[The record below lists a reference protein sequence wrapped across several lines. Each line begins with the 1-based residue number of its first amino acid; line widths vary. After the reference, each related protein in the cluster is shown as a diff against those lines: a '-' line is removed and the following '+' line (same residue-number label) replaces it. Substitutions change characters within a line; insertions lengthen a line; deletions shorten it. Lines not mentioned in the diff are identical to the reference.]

1 MVSQGAQTN
10 GILNGNRKLT
20 KSLSEMGD
28 GRPVCV
34 GTDSSAVSVDDGK
47 SYDHEF
53 LHRTQSEEPPRSP
66 FEATPPSIRS
76 YSVQG
81 QTPHH
86 HSHQHQMNQNLDSCS
101 RTSSRLSQIETSRS
115 EPISS
120 ENILTHSRNSS
131 YQSQDS
137 AASFTSQASQDSLYN
152 DNNMII
158 VTRRGSHVYSNIE
171 PPPKLRD
178 IEPQIHR
185 PTSCGEVQ
193 HLQQQQQHQQQ
204 QQQPHAYAQP
214 FHSLPRKT
222 CIHYRKEEPQNYTLP
237 RRDVSYAHEELEQ
250 KPEIHRYDIF
260 NHDARKPIR
269 SDHIQ
274 LRRASCAAITPE
286 IHTAMRRSSVQ
297 PQMIHNTHDELM
309 HIHHHVME
317 PKQQH
322 PIHQQQHQ
330 QIQPPTEKEIL
341 IDFKPRISP
350 VQSPK
355 SRKKVLQ
362 KTLSEGEI
370 LLENRVKEPVILA
383 SASEDDLV
391 TPDTPP
397 VTKNKY
403 IYRDAP
409 IKDEG
414 IFNIKKF
421 IMEPEVPVGYR
432 TRDSYRKRSVSMEET
447 FLDDDDE
454 DDDEEGHRSS
464 SQTTS
469 REIES
474 NPPSP
479 NRDELSVRVPSTFP
493 SNDSL
498 ANDITRDHSDG
509 NWNESQ
515 ATVLTVEHR

>member
-10 GILNGNRKLT
+10 GILNGRKLT
-20 KSLSEMGD
+20 KSLSEVGG
-28 GRPVCV
+28 GRPVCL
-34 GTDSSAVSVDDGK
+34 GTESSAVSVDENK

-66 FEATPPSIRS
+66 FESNPPTLHS
-76 YSVQG
+76 YIIQQG
-81 QTPHH
+81 QV
-86 HSHQHQMNQNLDSCS
+86 HQQVNQQVESYS

-115 EPISS
+115 EPMSS

-137 AASFTSQASQDSLYN
+137 APLFASQVSQDSMYS
-152 DNNMII
+152 DNMIF
-158 VTRRGSHVYSNIE
+158 VTRRGSHAYSNIE
-171 PPPKLRD
+171 PPKSRD
-178 IEPQIHR
+178 IEPPIHL
-185 PTSCGEVQ
+185 PSGEYN
-193 HLQQQQQHQQQ
+193 
-204 QQQPHAYAQP
+204 HAQG

-222 CIHYRKEEPQNYTLP
+222 CIHYHKEEPQNYTLP
-237 RRDVSYAHEELEQ
+237 RRDIAYAHEELEQ
-250 KPEIHRYDIF
+250 KPEINRYDIF
-260 NHDARKPIR
+260 NEEARKPIR
-269 SDHIQ
+269 NENHNQ
-274 LRRASCAAITPE
+274 LRRASCAATTPE
-286 IHTAMRRSSVQ
+286 IHATVRRSSVQ
-297 PQMIHNTHDELM
+297 PQMIHHSNGDDHMYL
-309 HIHHHVME
+309 
-317 PKQQH
+317 
-322 PIHQQQHQ
+322 HQQALEAKIKQHQ
-330 QIQPPTEKEIL
+330 IRLNPPPEKEIL
-341 IDFKPRISP
+341 IDFKPRVSP
-350 VQSPK
+350 IPSPK
-355 SRKKVLQ
+355 SQSRKKILQ

-370 LLENRVKEPVILA
+370 LLENRVKENVILT

-397 VTKNKY
+397 VVKSKY

-421 IMEPEVPVGYR
+421 VMEPEVPVGYR
-432 TRDSYRKRSVSMEET
+432 SRDAYRKRSISLEET

-454 DDDEEGHRSS
+454 EEDDEGRRSS
-464 SQTTS
+464 SQTS

-479 NRDELSVRVPSTFP
+479 TRDELVVRVPSTFP

-515 ATVLTVEHR
+515 ATVLTAEHR

>member
-10 GILNGNRKLT
+10 GIINGRKLT
-20 KSLSEMGD
+20 KSLSEVGD

-34 GTDSSAVSVDDGK
+34 GTDSSAVSVDESK

-66 FEATPPSIRS
+66 FESNPPTLRS
-76 YSVQG
+76 YVIQQGQG
-81 QTPHH
+81 QTQQIVNQIN
-86 HSHQHQMNQNLDSCS
+86 QHPDSYS

-115 EPISS
+115 EPMSS

-137 AASFTSQASQDSLYN
+137 APSFASQVSQDSLYS
-152 DNNMII
+152 DNMVF
-158 VTRRGSHVYSNIE
+158 VTRRGSHAYSNADVT
-171 PPPKLRD
+171 KNRD

-185 PTSCGEVQ
+185 PSGDYN
-193 HLQQQQQHQQQ
+193 
-204 QQQPHAYAQP
+204 YAQG
-214 FHSLPRKT
+214 FHSLPRKP
-222 CIHYRKEEPQNYTLP
+222 CVHYHKEEPQNYTLP
-237 RRDVSYAHEELEQ
+237 RRDVGYAHEEIEP
-250 KPEIHRYDIF
+250 KAEIHRYDIF
-260 NHDARKPIR
+260 SQEARRPIR
-269 SDHIQ
+269 IENNNQ

-286 IHTAMRRSSVQ
+286 IHAVARRSSVQ
-297 PQMIHNTHDELM
+297 PQMIHHPVTDDHMYLHQKALEARVK
-309 HIHHHVME
+309 HHQM
-317 PKQQH
+317 QQN
-322 PIHQQQHQ
+322 
-330 QIQPPTEKEIL
+330 PPPEKEIL

-355 SRKKVLQ
+355 SQSRKKMLQ

-370 LLENRVKEPVILA
+370 LVENRIKENVILT

-397 VTKNKY
+397 IAKSKY

-421 IMEPEVPVGYR
+421 IMEPEVPAGYHS
-432 TRDSYRKRSVSMEET
+432 RDAYRKRSISLEET
-447 FLDDDDE
+447 FLDDEDYEEDDE
-454 DDDEEGHRSS
+454 GRRSS
-464 SQTTS
+464 SQTS

-479 NRDELSVRVPSTFP
+479 CRGELVIRVPSTFP

-515 ATVLTVEHR
+515 ATVLTAEHR